1 MDNRKVP
8 VVTSPKVN
16 RNRTLFDNGI
26 IRRLTSIKHGVVT
39 PFFIR
44 EVYPGDTWMIDHT
57 LFARTDISNKVP
69 LDDIILDTFYFYVP
83 YRVVYPD
90 FYRVFGEKRNSYDNT
105 TYTIPQVTLF
115 GIPLDNAGQKASFT
129 NNFFDILTYR
139 LNYSQ
144 AGEYQA
150 TDTISALPIAAYYDI
165 INEYFL
171 DENLDP
177 QIPFADLFGFTEIY
191 YFDPSDVALNN
202 YLHLGMYQANKKF
215 DLFTAGLISPSK
227 NFGANVTI
235 PLGESAP
242 IFMGAKSTMT
252 AGDSLFGVTLSAGD
266 IPVSG
271 TKGVNLGSPGNQ
283 KVNLVDPLDP
293 TSKDATTFLYADL
306 TQAVAADI
314 QTFRTSLL
322 IYSYYEMRGTI
333 GTRRVEQLKQW
344 GLDVSAMELDLPEYL
359 GGESL
364 SLSNIPVLSTQSAS
378 LGEMSGVGATMVY
391 NDKNA
396 WSRSF
401 NEMGLIIGL
410 VVSRVKHTYTQG
422 RDNRIWK
429 KQTDLDFY
437 HWIYEALGN
446 VGLDNSYIYNDPTD
460 GKNDETFNFSPAWNP
475 ERCDWNT
482 LSGVFSHMAGSDYS
496 DFRSQWSYAD
506 YYDSRPVYSSSWLKE
521 PVENV
526 KRTLTGR
533 LIPNAASTTKN
544 TQQFLLEFKIHE
556 RYARIMRS
564 HAKPANLVGVYW

>member
-1 MDNRKVP
+1 MPDNRSVP
-8 VVTSPKVN
+8 VVTTPKVN

-26 IRRLTSIKHGVVT
+26 IRKLTSIKHGVVT

-105 TYTIPQVTLF
+105 AYSIPQITFPTMSGDTAEALF
-115 GIPLDNAGQKASFT
+115 TSCFLD
-129 NNFFDILTYR
+129 LLPYR

-144 AGEYQA
+144 AGVYQVI
-150 TDTISALPIAAYYDI
+150 DTVSALPIAAYYDI
-165 INEYFL
+165 LNEYFL

-177 QIPFADLFGFTEIY
+177 QIPFSDLFGSTQSFR
-191 YFDPSDVALNN
+191 DSDNNLITSALNL
-202 YLHLGMYQANKKF
+202 YTALGLYQANKKF

-227 NFGANVTI
+227 SFGANVTI
-235 PLGESAP
+235 PLGTSAP
-242 IFMGAKSTMT
+242 IISTGAPLQLTNLDGTFSYGVNDLGVQVESASETGPVV
-252 AGDSLFGVTLSAGD
+252 AGSNGDSVA
-266 IPVSG
+266 IANSG
-271 TKGVNLGSPGNQ
+271 LA
-283 KVNLVDPLDP
+283 VDLRN
-293 TSKDATTFLYADL
+293 
-306 TQAVAADI
+306 AVAADI

-333 GTRRVEQLKQW
+333 GTRRIEQLKQW

-401 NEMGLIIGL
+401 NEMGVIIGL

-429 KQTDLDFY
+429 KETDLDFY

-446 VGLDNSYIYNDPTD
+446 VGLDNSYIFNDPSD
-460 GKNDETFNFSPAWNP
+460 GLNDETFNFSPAWNP

-482 LSGVFSHMAGSDYS
+482 LAGVFSHMAGSDYS

-506 YYDSRPVYSSSWLKE
+506 YYDTRPVYSSSWLKE

>member
-8 VVTSPKVN
+8 VVTTPKVN

-105 TYTIPQVTLF
+105 VYTIPQITLAQCN
-115 GIPLDNAGQKASFT
+115 GVISSNEWTSG
-129 NNFFDILTYR
+129 FFDYLVYR

-144 AGEYQA
+144 ANSIQDS
-150 TDTISALPIAAYYDI
+150 DTVSCLPVAAYYDI

-177 QIPFADLFGFTEIY
+177 QIPFSTLFGSSQRIVSGGVYVSPLNDYT
-191 YFDPSDVALNN
+191 ALG
-202 YLHLGMYQANKKF
+202 LYQANKKF
-215 DLFTAGLISPSK
+215 DLFTAGLISPAKS
-227 NFGANVTI
+227 FGANVTI
-235 PLGESAP
+235 PLGSSAP
-242 IFMGAKSTMT
+242 IIGGSDLHSLGTNGMLFDTAAGTESGALYSGVDSGGDRMQT
-252 AGDSLFGVTLSAGD
+252 ALDQSA
-266 IPVSG
+266 SG
-271 TKGVNLGSPGNQ
+271 TNL
-283 KVNLVDPLDP
+283 KTITKTNLV
-293 TSKDATTFLYADL
+293 ADL
-306 TQAVAADI
+306 TNAVAADI

-401 NEMGLIIGL
+401 NEMGVIIGL

-429 KQTDLDFY
+429 KETDLDFY

-460 GKNDETFNFSPAWNP
+460 GLNDETFNFSPAWNP
-475 ERCDWNT
+475 ERCDWNI

-506 YYDSRPVYSSSWLKE
+506 YYNSRPVYSSSWLKE

-544 TQQFLLEFKIHE
+544 SQQFLLEFKIHE